1 MTKDNFY
8 CDDPRKQ
15 WIVSYNGNTFS
26 ASFVSARNAQRMVA
40 PELNFQAN
48 DKEFIIQFDNATDMI
63 AARDSGKPVDINVV
77 SLNRNKRIPGNII
90 HKLK

>member
-15 WIVSYNGNTFS
+15 WIVSYNGNTFA
-26 ASFVSARNAQRMVA
+26 ASFVSARNAQRMVT

-48 DKEFIIQFDNATDMI
+48 DKEFIIQFDNASDLI
-63 AARDSGKPVDINVV
+63 AARDASRIVDINVV
-77 SLNRNKRIPGNII
+77 SLKRNKRIPGTII
-90 HKLK
+90 HKSN